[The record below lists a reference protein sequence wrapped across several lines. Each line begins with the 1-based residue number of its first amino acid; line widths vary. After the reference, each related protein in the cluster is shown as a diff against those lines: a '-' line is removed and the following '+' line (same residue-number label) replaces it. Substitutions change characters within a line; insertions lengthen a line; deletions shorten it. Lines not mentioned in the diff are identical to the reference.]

1 MSFPTFAVVG
11 HPNKGKSS
19 IVSTLVEDASVVVS
33 PLPRTTR
40 ESRAFDYR
48 LGGKT
53 LFRLVDTPGFQRAHA
68 VLAWLEAHASSAE
81 DRPRAVAAFVD
92 EHGGDERFVDECEL
106 LKPLVDGAA
115 ILYVVDGSVPYGSE
129 YEAEMEILRWTGRP
143 RMALIN
149 TIGADDFIEVWRRA
163 LDQYFSIVRV
173 FDAVHA
179 DVEKRT
185 EVFAAF
191 GALDPAWQASADRI
205 NSAMLEERVRRRR
218 AAAGVIVDFLG
229 VAMNATVERTVPS
242 DQSIDSSRL
251 TAELES
257 RIERDEERAQARIA
271 EIFGFRDLVVE
282 GRREIEIGE
291 SLFAERTWQM
301 FGLSKSQ
308 LAATAAAGGALIGG
322 SFDLA
327 LGGATAL
334 LGSGIGA
341 AIGAASAWFG
351 SQRAAERRL
360 FDGHVGAR
368 IKVGPIREP
377 NFPWVLLGR
386 AWFHYQLV
394 AERNHARRDAL
405 RLVLGSGQ
413 WMENL
418 KAAERRELAREFV
431 RLRRG
436 GDRSRAVRLVADLLN
451 QPIDTRSR

>member
-33 PLPRTTR
+33 PLPGTTR

-48 LGGKT
+48 LGGET

-68 VLAWLEAHASSAE
+68 VLAWLEAHAQSAE
-81 DRPRAVAAFVD
+81 DRPRAVEAFVEAHRAD
-92 EHGGDERFVDECEL
+92 PRFIDECEL
-106 LKPLVDGAA
+106 LRPLVDGAA

-129 YEAEMEILRWTGRP
+129 YEAEMEVLRWTGRP

-149 TIGADDFIEVWRRA
+149 TIGADDFIEVRRRA

-179 DVEKRT
+179 DVDKRT

-191 GALDPAWQASADRI
+191 GALDVAWRTSADRI
-205 NSAMLEERVRRRR
+205 IGAMSRERVRRRE
-218 AAAGVIVDFLG
+218 AAARVIVDFVS
-229 VAMNATVERTVPS
+229 VALNATVERTVRS
-242 DQSIDSSRL
+242 GQSIDDTTRL
-251 TAELES
+251 TAELEA
-257 RIERDEERAQARIA
+257 RIERDEQRAQARVA

-282 GRREIEIGE
+282 GREEIELGE

-322 SFDLA
+322 GFDLA

-334 LGSGIGA
+334 LGSGLGA

-351 SQRAAERRL
+351 SQQAAERRL
-360 FDGHVGAR
+360 LIDMSAR
-368 IKVGPIREP
+368 ASRSVRSGNRIS
-377 NFPWVLLGR
+377 
-386 AWFHYQLV
+386 H
-394 AERNHARRDAL
+394 
-405 RLVLGSGQ
+405 GSC
-413 WMENL
+413 
-418 KAAERRELAREFV
+418 
-431 RLRRG
+431 
-436 GDRSRAVRLVADLLN
+436 SAVRGSTTSSSPNVTMPAVMRCGSSLVRASGWK
-451 QPIDTRSR
+451 TSSRSSVANSHESSSASDAAVITAVPFVSSVIF